1 MNKLA
6 ALPAILLLASTAV
19 PALADHPGSA
29 TSQDIQR
36 VQADLYNLEEAVRN
50 VSPDNPR
57 YAEFKTR
64 TDEIREDVTY
74 LRVQIR
80 RHHSAGA
87 GAVAAGDMGASLEDV
102 SWVREQIRAL
112 NDDVLG
118 ATNRRWSTGAV
129 TVPAE
134 TEMQVRLDTPL
145 SSRTARPEDR
155 FEGTVMMPVY
165 VADRMVVGAG
175 ARVRGTV
182 VSAEPANRP
191 IRGGK
196 LDLAFNTLELEDNT
210 RADVH
215 ARVVSLSE
223 SIDRNES
230 GQKAGMGAALG
241 ALLGSVIGGKKGA
254 LLGILVGGAG
264 GAITSKG
271 EEVDLPEG
279 TILTLRT
286 DRPIHLRR

>member
-1 MNKLA
+1 MMKLA
-6 ALPAILLLASTAV
+6 ALPALLLAVCVAA
-19 PALADHPGSA
+19 PAAADHPGSA
-29 TSQDIQR
+29 TTADIQR

-50 VSPDNPR
+50 LSPDNPR
-57 YAEFKTR
+57 YAEFKDR
-64 TDEIREDVTY
+64 TQEVRENVTY

-80 RHHSAGA
+80 RHERSP
-87 GAVAAGDMGASLEDV
+87 AVDGPSLEDLN
-102 SWVREQIRAL
+102 WVRGDIRKL

-118 ATNRRWSTGAV
+118 ATNRRWSSGTA
-129 TVPAE
+129 TIPAE

-165 VADRMVVGAG
+165 ADNRMVVAAG

-191 IRGGK
+191 ARGGK

-215 ARVVSLSE
+215 ARVVSISE
-223 SIDRNES
+223 SIDRSES

-254 LLGILVGGAG
+254 LLGIIVGGAG
-264 GAITSKG
+264 GAITSRG
-271 EEVDLPEG
+271 EEVEIPEG

-286 DRPIHLRR
+286 DRPINLRR